1 MGAVMDWPETL
12 PVALASGYSFDDAFE
27 VIRPADSL
35 GFATEVRRGQ
45 INKPKAVSASLL
57 LSFDE
62 FAVFD
67 WLLTRKLR
75 NGAVWVSMPLKF
87 DDGVRSVETRIV
99 KASPATEG
107 RHWKVSLTLEV
118 MTHGNTAELA

>member
-1 MGAVMDWPETL
+1 MDWPVTL
-12 PVALASGYSFDDAFE
+12 PVVLAAGYSFDDAFE

-35 GFATEVRRGQ
+35 GFAPEVRRGQ

-87 DDGVRSVETRIV
+87 DDGVSAAQCRIV
-99 KASPATEG
+99 KASPAVEG
-107 RHWKVSLTLEV
+107 QHWKVSLSLEV
-118 MTHGNTAELA
+118 AVR

>member
-1 MGAVMDWPETL
+1 MKWPQTL
-12 PVALASGYSFDDAFE
+12 PIPLAAGYFFDDAFE

-35 GFATEVRRGQ
+35 GFSPEVRRGQ

-62 FAVFD
+62 FSVFD
-67 WLLTRKLR
+67 WLLTRKLQ
-75 NGAVWVSMPLKF
+75 NGAVWVLMPLKF
-87 DDGVRSVETRIV
+87 DDGVWAVETRIV

-118 MTHGNTAELA
+118 MTYGNTAELA

>member
-1 MGAVMDWPETL
+1 MF
-12 PVALASGYSFDDAFE
+12 PVPLASGYSFDDDFE
-27 VIRPADSL
+27 VIRPAASL
-35 GFATEVRRGQ
+35 GFSPSVRRGQ

-67 WLLTRKLR
+67 WLVTRKLR
-75 NGAVWVSMPLKF
+75 NGAVWLDMPLNF
-87 DDGVRSVETRIV
+87 DNGVKLTEARIV

-118 MTHGNTAELA
+118 MTHGNTTQLA

>member
-1 MGAVMDWPETL
+1 MEWPKTL
-12 PVALASGYSFDDAFE
+12 PIPLASGYLFDDAFE

-35 GFATEVRRGQ
+35 GFAPEVRRGQ

-87 DDGVRSVETRIV
+87 DDGVSAAQCRIV
-99 KASPATEG
+99 KASPAVEG
-107 RHWKVSLTLEV
+107 QHWKVSLSLEV
-118 MTHGNTAELA
+118 AVR

>member
-1 MGAVMDWPETL
+1 MEWPTTL

-35 GFATEVRRGQ
+35 GFSPEVRRGQ
-45 INKPKAVSASLL
+45 TNKPKAVSASLL

-67 WLLTRKLR
+67 WLLTRKLL
-75 NGAVWVSMPLKF
+75 NGAIWVLMPLKF
-87 DDGVRSVETRIV
+87 DDGVKQAEAKIV

-118 MTHGNTAELA
+118 MTNGNTAELA